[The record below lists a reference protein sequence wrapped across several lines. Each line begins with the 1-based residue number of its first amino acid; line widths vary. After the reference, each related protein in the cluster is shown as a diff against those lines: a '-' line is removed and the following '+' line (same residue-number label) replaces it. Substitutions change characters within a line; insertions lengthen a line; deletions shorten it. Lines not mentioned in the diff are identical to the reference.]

1 MKINIRADSVEIEGY
16 VNAVERASRPL
27 MSRLGKFIER
37 ICAGA
42 FKRALQRADDV
53 HILLDH
59 NWQRNLGS
67 IKQGNLE
74 LEEDAIGLRA
84 RATIT
89 DPEVIEMAKRGELVG
104 WSFGF
109 KDRVVENSTVNGM
122 LSRAVKDL
130 DLFEVSII
138 DRAMVPCYAG
148 TLISTRAVGDE
159 EEIQFR
165 GEPLIDEGRE
175 VVENSEEDVHE
186 NEENVDIRADD
197 VNENTDEAQNEGES
211 QGEKDPVVEKPVE
224 KNANVNY
231 NKYRD
236 MIKTMKEE

>member
-59 NWQRNLGS
+59 NWQKDLGS
-67 IKQGNLE
+67 IKRGNLE

-89 DPEVIEMAKRGELVG
+89 DPEVVGLAKRGELVG

-109 KDRVVENSTVNGM
+109 KDRDVENSTENGM

-138 DRAMVPCYAG
+138 DRAMIPCYAG
-148 TLISTRAVGDE
+148 TLISTRAIDGGE
-159 EEIQFR
+159 EVQFR
-165 GEPLIDEGRE
+165 GEPLIDEE
-175 VVENSEEDVHE
+175 NEAVENSEENVNE
-186 NEENVDIRADD
+186 NPENVDVRADD
-197 VNENTDEAQNEGES
+197 VNEKTDEAQNEGES
-211 QGEKDPVVEKPVE
+211 QGENGLIVEKPVE
-224 KNANVNY
+224 KNANVDY